1 MIFKSLV
8 YILIFVTMTALVVNA
23 RQNHSENKDHIQ
35 PTLTYEK
42 IETENPE
49 TSLKILTGWPFILS
63 YYVGLVQGPILLNM
77 YGIILKPNSIV
88 FMTPKLGP
96 YGFIRL

>member
-1 MIFKSLV
+1 
-8 YILIFVTMTALVVNA
+8 MTALEVNA
-23 RQNHSENKDHIQ
+23 RQNHSENKDQIQ

-49 TSLKILTGWPFILS
+49 ASLKILTGLLFHFIS
-63 YYVGLVQGPILLNM
+63 VSSKAPI
-77 YGIILKPNSIV
+77 